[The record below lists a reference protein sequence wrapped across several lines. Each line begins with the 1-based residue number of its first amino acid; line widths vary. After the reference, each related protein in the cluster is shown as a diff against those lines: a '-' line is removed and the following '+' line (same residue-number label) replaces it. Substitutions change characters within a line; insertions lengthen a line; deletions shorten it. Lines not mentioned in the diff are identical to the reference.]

1 MTRGGD
7 GYWASVPLSWTAL
20 GLKQEDLGTSGAVS
34 VGREKC
40 ESRGGGKEEEEGE
53 GRGGEGRSKW
63 ERGGEGKGGRRGE
76 RRGGGREVSGRG
88 EGRRKG
94 RESKIAQA
102 EDMNVD
108 RDGHTNSYP
117 HTTDMHSAPPPPPHA
132 VCHVPSPPLP
142 SEMLHC
148 R

>member
-7 GYWASVPLSWTAL
+7 GYWVSVPLSWTAL
-20 GLKQEDLGTSGAVS
+20 GLRQEDLGTSGAVG
-34 VGREKC
+34 VEREKC

-53 GRGGEGRSKW
+53 GRGGEGRGEVSGRG
-63 ERGGEGKGGRRGE
+63 EGRGEEGGEGRGGEGR
-76 RRGGGREVSGRG
+76 REVSGRG
-88 EGRRKG
+88 EGRGKG

-108 RDGHTNSYP
+108 RDGHTNSYL
-117 HTTDMHSAPPPPPHA
+117 HTTDMHSAPHA